1 MYWNKQVA
9 INYWIDKDYY
19 QVERSFDLS
28 RVVFKLIVS
37 RVFFSCRSSLF
48 LSLSL
53 FPDLLY
59 SWKQRNELSPSV
71 WSFHSRGNDWH
82 KLFDA
87 CLLRVC
93 RITKLSNF
101 IIHPRA
107 FVLLVRLW
115 TGQSIEHGSGKRR
128 NVGTFSSIDILCRHR
143 RRMDSISFLI
153 NQFHCDIFEGS
164 YPRRE
169 FKSVKDI
176 SFDAGEIDGKGI
188 GRMIYGND
196 FSTCLFLIYYTRE
209 MCSLQYRISLG
220 DLWKEMKFK
229 LRYFRL

>member
-1 MYWNKQVA
+1 M
-9 INYWIDKDYY
+9 
-19 QVERSFDLS
+19 FFFLS
-28 RVVFKLIVS
+28 
-37 RVFFSCRSSLF
+37 FFSFSLF
-48 LSLSL
+48 LSFSGLTLFVKTTERTVTECLKFSLSRKRL
-53 FPDLLY
+53 AQAFRRLSATRLSYNKTIQLY
-59 SWKQRNELSPSV
+59 YPSSCICSPRSIVNGTIDRARFGKKKKRWNIQFDRYSV
-71 WSFHSRGNDWH
+71 
-82 KLFDA
+82 
-87 CLLRVC
+87 
-93 RITKLSNF
+93 
-101 IIHPRA
+101 P
-107 FVLLVRLW
+107 
-115 TGQSIEHGSGKRR
+115 
-128 NVGTFSSIDILCRHR
+128 SSYK
-143 RRMDSISFLI
+143 DSISFLI

-209 MCSLQYRISLG
+209 MCPLQYRISLG

>member
-48 LSLSL
+48 LSLSFSGLTL
-53 FPDLLY
+53 FVKTTERTVTECLKF
-59 SWKQRNELSPSV
+59 SLSRKRLTQAFRRLS
-71 WSFHSRGNDWH
+71 
-82 KLFDA
+82 A
-87 CLLRVC
+87 T

-143 RRMDSISFLI
+143 TRIRFL
-153 NQFHCDIFEGS
+153 S
-164 YPRRE
+164 
-169 FKSVKDI
+169 
-176 SFDAGEIDGKGI
+176 
-188 GRMIYGND
+188 
-196 FSTCLFLIYYTRE
+196 
-209 MCSLQYRISLG
+209 
-220 DLWKEMKFK
+220 
-229 LRYFRL
+229 

>member
-1 MYWNKQVA
+1 M
-9 INYWIDKDYY
+9 
-19 QVERSFDLS
+19 FFFLS
-28 RVVFKLIVS
+28 
-37 RVFFSCRSSLF
+37 FFSFSLF
-48 LSLSL
+48 LSFSGLTLFVKTTERTVTECLKFSLSRKRL
-53 FPDLLY
+53 TQAF
-59 SWKQRNELSPSV
+59 RRLS
-71 WSFHSRGNDWH
+71 
-82 KLFDA
+82 A
-87 CLLRVC
+87 T

-176 SFDAGEIDGKGI
+176 SFDA
-188 GRMIYGND
+188 RRN
-196 FSTCLFLIYYTRE
+196 R
-209 MCSLQYRISLG
+209 
-220 DLWKEMKFK
+220 WK
-229 LRYFRL
+229 RDR

>member
-1 MYWNKQVA
+1 M
-9 INYWIDKDYY
+9 
-19 QVERSFDLS
+19 FFFL
-28 RVVFKLIVS
+28 VVLL
-37 RVFFSCRSSLF
+37 FF
-48 LSLSL
+48 SLSL
-53 FPDLLY
+53 FFRTY
-59 SWKQRNELSPSV
+59 FIRENNGTNC
-71 WSFHSRGNDWH
+71 H
-82 KLFDA
+82 
-87 CLLRVC
+87 RVFEVF
-93 RITKLSNF
+93 TL
-101 IIHPRA
+101 A
-107 FVLLVRLW
+107 E
-115 TGQSIEHGSGKRR
+115 T
-128 NVGTFSSIDILCRHR
+128 IDISFSTLVCYAYNKTIQLYYPSSCICSPRSIVNGTIDR
-143 RRMDSISFLI
+143 ARFGKKKKRWNVQFNRYSVPSSYKDSISFLI

-209 MCSLQYRISLG
+209 MCPLQYRISLG